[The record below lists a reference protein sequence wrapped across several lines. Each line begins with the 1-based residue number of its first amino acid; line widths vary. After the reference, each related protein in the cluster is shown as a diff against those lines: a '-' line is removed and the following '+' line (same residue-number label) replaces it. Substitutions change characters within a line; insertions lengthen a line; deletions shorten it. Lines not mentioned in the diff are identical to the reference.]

1 MQLCD
6 CTTEIKIES
15 EIESNTYLKTE
26 RKIIMALT
34 KPKTTNTVTANEEIS
49 QESVQAVAEQV
60 EQEAVQEQVEET
72 TQKPATEEGVKAVA
86 DQEEPATKEVV
97 AKEEAKAPVNNTER
111 TAAATAKF
119 QDSMADAGFEGL
131 QLGGLS
137 FEQIRLPA
145 EGQFLIGQDDEE
157 LGQEFDC
164 VIQGSRA
171 RYVVRQSDDQDA
183 EMFYSYDPKG
193 LVNAEGTDMADTLQ
207 EWADDGYEKPV
218 IKKYLE
224 VTAVMVNA
232 TDPDREGMMVN
243 LSIAP
248 ASVQKFSGF
257 IAQQQ
262 FMKKQQPNEYITR
275 CIVGKKVKKDK
286 TSFFPWA
293 FKNAG
298 AAPDLF

>member
-1 MQLCD
+1 
-6 CTTEIKIES
+6 
-15 EIESNTYLKTE
+15 
-26 RKIIMALT
+26 MALT
-34 KPKTTNTVTANEEIS
+34 KPQTTKTSATNEEAIS
-49 QESVQAVAEQV
+49 QEGVQAVAEQV
-60 EQEAVQEQVEET
+60 ETQEVVQEQVEES
-72 TQKPATEEGVKAVA
+72 TQAPATEEGVQAVA
-86 DQEEPATKEVV
+86 EQAADPQPTALEV
-97 AKEEAKAPVNNTER
+97 KQEAKAPANNTER

-119 QDSMADAGFEGL
+119 QDSMAEAGFEGL

-193 LVNAEGTDMADTLQ
+193 LVNAEGADMADTLQ

-262 FMKKQQPNEYITR
+262 FMKKQQPNEFITR

-298 AAPDLF
+298 DAPELF